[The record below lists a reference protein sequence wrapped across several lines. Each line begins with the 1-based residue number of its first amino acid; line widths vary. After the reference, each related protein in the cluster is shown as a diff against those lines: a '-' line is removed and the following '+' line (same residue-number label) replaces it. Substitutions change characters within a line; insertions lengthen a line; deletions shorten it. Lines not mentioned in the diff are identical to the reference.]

1 MKKQELHIGREI
13 PTLGCCYR
21 TSKFLPNNFWCRFS
35 SFRLTFTHFRFISY
49 SMTFWDRAKTER
61 CVNKAL
67 WCVARGGAPK
77 LPILYWMLSSQYTY
91 NYNNR
96 KSSHFWAIK
105 IYWQLN
111 TWQWQCKWWI
121 INIANSGLYCS
132 GSTQPLWL
140 YVLESNLWRTLGLL
154 HQSTKMRPNELYC

>member
-1 MKKQELHIGREI
+1 MFVCLKNFVCWDIIENVQTQILWTGRQWKYLVLNNLELG
-13 PTLGCCYR
+13 G
-21 TSKFLPNNFWCRFS
+21 KNWCRFS
-35 SFRLTFTHFRFISY
+35 SCRLTFTHFRFISY

-91 NYNNR
+91 NY

-105 IYWQLN
+105 IYWQPN
-111 TWQWQCKWWI
+111 RWQWHWKWWI
-121 INIANSGLYCS
+121 TSIAYNGLYCS

-140 YVLESNLWRTLGLL
+140 YLVKIKS
-154 HQSTKMRPNELYC
+154 M

>member
-1 MKKQELHIGREI
+1 MFVCLENFVCWDIIEMKMFKPKYYEQEGNENILFQIIWNWKE
-13 PTLGCCYR
+13 
-21 TSKFLPNNFWCRFS
+21 KNWCRFS
-35 SFRLTFTHFRFISY
+35 SCRLTFTHFRFIPH

-105 IYWQLN
+105 IYWQLYM
-111 TWQWQCKWWI
+111 WQRQWKWWL

-140 YVLESNLWRTLGLL
+140 YVAD
-154 HQSTKMRPNELYC
+154 